1 MGLEF
6 NFVKV
11 FFIVL
16 TMNFYIK
23 VKFFKEK
30 KNKTEF
36 RYAFI
41 CSKFLNKKRN
51 IMDDFISC
59 PICFEAYDAKV
70 CAPLLLNACNYR
82 DE

>member
-6 NFVKV
+6 NFVKF

-30 KNKTEF
+30 KQKQNLDTHLF
-36 RYAFI
+36 DQNF
-41 CSKFLNKKRN
+41 
-51 IMDDFISC
+51 
-59 PICFEAYDAKV
+59 
-70 CAPLLLNACNYR
+70 
-82 DE
+82 